1 MPAAVASANRSREA
15 IARAALDLVDREGLG
30 ALSMRRLAAELG
42 MGTMTL
48 YGYFRTKDELLD
60 AVVHEA
66 TGWHRLPPREDPW
79 DERLRAIARALRA
92 GLARHRSLI
101 EVRLRR
107 GPIVGPRAFAGTE
120 AGVAALV
127 EGGLDR
133 AEAARAFRVVFL
145 YVFGFVA
152 FSDPEPEITDERRRA
167 TAAAAAELPPDE
179 FPLLSAMG
187 GEMAETLG
195 GDAQFEY
202 GLDVVLAGI
211 AARMQ
216 R

>member
-1 MPAAVASANRSREA
+1 MPAVTASGNRSREA

-30 ALSMRRLAAELG
+30 ALSMRRLASELD

-48 YGYFRTKDELLD
+48 YGYFRTKEELLD

-66 TGWHRLPPREDPW
+66 TAWHRLPPAGGDWRA
-79 DERLRAIARALRA
+79 RLQHIARNMRA

-107 GPIVGPRAFAGTE
+107 PIVGARAFAGTE
-120 AGVAALV
+120 VGIAALV
-127 EGGLDR
+127 EAGLDR

-152 FSDPEPEITDERRRA
+152 FSDPESEVGEERRRA

-179 FPLLSAMG
+179 FPLLSGMG
-187 GEMAETLG
+187 AEMAATLG

-202 GLDVVLAGI
+202 GLDRVLDGI

>member
-1 MPAAVASANRSREA
+1 MPAVVPSANRSQEA

-48 YGYFRTKDELLD
+48 YGYFRTKEELLD
-60 AVVHEA
+60 AVVDEA
-66 TGWHRLPPREDPW
+66 TGWHRLPPPGGDWREQLQ
-79 DERLRAIARALRA
+79 EIARAMRT

-107 GPIVGPRAFAGTE
+107 PIVGARAFAGTE
-120 AGVAALV
+120 VGIAALI
-127 EGGLDR
+127 EAGLDR
-133 AEAARAFRVVFL
+133 AEAARAFRAVFI

-152 FSDPEPEITDERRRA
+152 FSDPEPEVTDERRRGM
-167 TAAAAAELPPDE
+167 AAAAAELPPGD

-187 GEMAETLG
+187 AEMAETLG

-202 GLDVVLAGI
+202 GLDRVLDGI
-211 AARMQ
+211 AARVQ

>member
-1 MPAAVASANRSREA
+1 MPALVASANRSREA
-15 IARAALDLVDREGLG
+15 IARAALDVVDRDGLD

-48 YGYFRTKDELLD
+48 YGYFRTKEELLE

-66 TGWHRLPPREDPW
+66 TGWHELPPREGAW
-79 DERLRAIARALRA
+79 DDRLRVIARKMRA

-107 GPIVGPRAFAGTE
+107 PIMGPRAYAGTE
-120 AGVAALV
+120 AGIAALV
-127 EGGLDR
+127 EAGLDR

-152 FSDPEPEITDERRRA
+152 FSDPEREVTDERRRA
-167 TAAAAAELPPDE
+167 SAAAAAELPPDE
-179 FPLLSAMG
+179 FPLLSGMG
-187 GEMAETLG
+187 AEMAETLG

-202 GLDVVLAGI
+202 GLDVVLDGI
-211 AARMQ
+211 AARM
-216 R
+216 RR

>member
-1 MPAAVASANRSREA
+1 MAVGVSNGNRSREA
-15 IARAALDLVDREGLG
+15 ITKAALALVDREGLG
-30 ALSMRRLAAELG
+30 ALSMRRLGAELE

-48 YGYFRTKDELLD
+48 YGYFRTKEELLE
-60 AVVHEA
+60 AVVEEA
-66 TGWHRLPPREDPW
+66 AGWDRLPHVDGDWQEQ
-79 DERLRAIARALRA
+79 LRALASRMRTALS
-92 GLARHRSLI
+92 RHRSLI

-107 GPIVGPRAFAGTE
+107 PIAGARSFRGTE
-120 AGVAALV
+120 VGIAALV
-127 EGGLDR
+127 DAGFDR

-152 FSDPEPEITDERRRA
+152 FSDPRPEITDERRRA